1 MNLNKERILKYL
13 PKPTLSMSE
22 VVRRVRTGI
31 PGVDE
36 ILYGGIP
43 ERNVVLLSGG
53 PGTGKS
59 IFGMQFLYNG
69 LERGEA
75 AVFVALEEHPAS
87 VIRSF
92 KHFGWDVTK
101 YEQRGKFALVD
112 AFTGGVGRYAEKEKF
127 VVKNPDDPR
136 ELMDVLR
143 QAIREVDATRVTI
156 DSVSTLYLN
165 KPSIARSV
173 VMQLKRVIAGLGCT
187 AIFVSQVSVGERG
200 FGGPG
205 VEHAVDGI
213 IRLDLDE
220 LDGKLYRSIIV
231 WKMRATKHS
240 MLRHPME
247 ITDKGII
254 VHWDKCLR
262 ITRSGIEYAKLPES
276 EIEAMRRAVESA
288 PEAVPTRAKPAVEE
302 EEEEE

>member
-1 MNLNKERILKYL
+1 
-13 PKPTLSMSE
+13 MSE
-22 VVRRVRTGI
+22 VVRRVRTGV
-31 PGVDE
+31 PGMDE

-59 IFGMQFLYNG
+59 IFGMQFLYYG
-69 LERGEA
+69 LERGEST
-75 AVFVALEEHPAS
+75 VFVALEEHPVS

-92 KHFGWDVTK
+92 RHFGWDVLK
-101 YEQRGKFALVD
+101 YEQKGKFALVD
-112 AFTGGVGRYAEKEKF
+112 AFTGGIGKYAEKAKF

-165 KPSIARSV
+165 KPSVARSII
-173 VMQLKRVIAGLGCT
+173 MQLKRVIAGLGCT

-213 IRLDLDE
+213 VRLDLDE
-220 LDGKLYRSIIV
+220 IDGKLYRSIIV

-247 ITDKGII
+247 ITDKGI
-254 VHWDKCLR
+254 VVLWDKYLK
-262 ITRSGIEYAKLPES
+262 ITRTGIEYAPLPKD
-276 EIEAMRRAVESA
+276 EIEAMKKSVESVI
-288 PEAVPTRAKPAVEE
+288 EISPTKVRITIPEE
-302 EEEEE
+302 EE